1 MNVTGRIGRDLR
13 RALGVMMSGVA
24 IAVWLMTS
32 LPVAAVVPPPDQ
44 PAQAP
49 TLAPTPTAPD
59 PESEELRALLK
70 AALPPTPT
78 PDASGFSM
86 GGVEDVAVI
95 RLAPAMS
102 ASQQPLF
109 AAFTVGMRSFDP
121 LTNHY
126 LTVYRRQGDNWER
139 LATTELECPAYL
151 GQDSV
156 QQVPVEPN
164 HIWLEV
170 QGSAGAHGGCYDL
183 LAFDGKQLKDH
194 ISVSSP
200 SPGMGRT
207 EDLNGDGIM
216 EFVFNA
222 SDPYVFCYA
231 CGVVYVRYEV
241 QRWDGARFVPVELSR
256 VEAAVASA
264 ASNMNNEAVAL
275 AQAGLWESAQA
286 LIVQARASAP
296 QDEIVAWNAILINLT
311 TDDLRAQL
319 QTSAY
324 PLLAHVFLGDY
335 AGALELMRPYPPEQL
350 FNPQTP
356 LVVGTVAEGWETALQ
371 DWITRSTNQALRAMP
386 NLAAAYFLRG
396 WATYLAEPD
405 SHQAA
410 ADVAI
415 AAQLAPEEPLF
426 SASLAYLKK
435 K

>member
-1 MNVTGRIGRDLR
+1 MNGVSHMGHELKRT
-13 RALGVMMSGVA
+13 LGVMVCA
-24 IAVWLMTS
+24 AVIAAWWMAA
-32 LPVAAVVPPPDQ
+32 LPAAAVVPPPEQ
-44 PAQAP
+44 PTEVPAVI
-49 TLAPTPTAPD
+49 PTPTAPD
-59 PESEELRALLK
+59 PEREELRALLK

-78 PDASGFSM
+78 PDTSGFGM

-95 RLAPAMS
+95 RLAPALS

-109 AAFTVGMRSFDP
+109 AAFTVGMRSWDP

-126 LTVYRRQGDNWER
+126 VTVYRRQGDNWER
-139 LATTELECPAYL
+139 LASVELGCPDYL

-156 QQVPVEPN
+156 RQVPVEPN

-170 QGSAGAHGGCYDL
+170 QGGAGAHSGCYDL
-183 LAFDGKQLKDH
+183 LAFDGQQLSEL

-207 EDLNGDGIM
+207 QDLNGDGIL

-222 SDPYVFCYA
+222 SEPYVFCYA

-241 QRWDGARFVPVELSR
+241 QRWDGMRFMPVELSR
-256 VEAAVASA
+256 LDATVASA
-264 ASNMNNEAVAL
+264 ASNLNNEAVAL

-286 LIVQARASAP
+286 LIVQARAFSP
-296 QDEIVAWNAILINLT
+296 QDETVAWNATLINLT
-311 TDDLRAQL
+311 TDDLRARL
-319 QTSAY
+319 QDSAY

-356 LVVGTVAEGWETALQ
+356 LVVGTVAEGWEAALQ
-371 DWITRSTNQALRAMP
+371 EWITRSTSQALRAMP

-396 WATYLAEPD
+396 WAIYLAEPG
-405 SHQAA
+405 SHKAV

-415 AAQLAPEEPLF
+415 AAQLAPDEPLF
-426 SASLAYLKK
+426 RASLAYLK
-435 K
+435 